1 MTTSYQVFE
10 RMYRNGDSK
19 HNNTWRKIGRKL
31 NTTSHPKINLKYNPI
46 KVYYDREDLDKFFQY
61 KFTVIDEDTIKITS
75 ASNNERSVT
84 AKGFFL
90 FRLVEHKDRYDL
102 FLDLD
107 LKKRVKTKL
116 DEISELITYG
126 YEKVWGIQHPEN
138 KKDWG
143 LSWYKKDLDSDGIHK
158 MIFHFILPLIH
169 KVKKYK
175 GYLHF
180 SSKEKGLYM
189 TDYFIITK
197 LS

>member
-19 HNNTWRKIGRKL
+19 HKNTWRKIGGKL
-31 NTTSHPKINLKYNPI
+31 NTSHPKINIKYNPER
-46 KVYYDREDLDKFFQY
+46 VYYDREALDNFTQY
-61 KFTVIDEDTIKITS
+61 KFTVIDENTIKITS
-75 ASNNERSVT
+75 ASNNERFVT
-84 AKGFFL
+84 IKGFFL
-90 FRLVEHKDRYDL
+90 FKLVEHKDIYDL

-107 LKKRVKTKL
+107 LKKGVKTKL
-116 DEISELITYG
+116 DEISQLITYG
-126 YEKVWGIQHPEN
+126 YEKVWGKHNPEN
-138 KKDWG
+138 KKDWS

-158 MIFHFILPLIH
+158 MIFHFILPLIYT
-169 KVKKYK
+169 VKKYK
-175 GYLHF
+175 GYFHF